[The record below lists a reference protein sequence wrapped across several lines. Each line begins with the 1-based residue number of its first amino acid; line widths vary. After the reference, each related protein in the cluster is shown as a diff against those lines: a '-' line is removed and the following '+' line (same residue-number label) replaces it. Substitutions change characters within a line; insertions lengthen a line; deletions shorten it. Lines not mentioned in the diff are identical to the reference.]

1 MRCIL
6 FSAAV
11 IAASVWGSSVPAM
24 ATQLVTSRLISA
36 NLETNSI
43 RKWAGVASTAA
54 TAILYHTCIPPTY
67 GYYAPPAYAYYPPAY
82 DSYVPPPAL
91 ADGDYSSADGDYGD
105 YPLANGEY
113 GEYPPADAGIDSP
126 P

>member
-11 IAASVWGSSVPAM
+11 IAGSVWGSSAPAT

-36 NLETNSI
+36 NLETISI
-43 RKWAGVASTAA
+43 QEVGWRRQYRRYGYPVPYA
-54 TAILYHTCIPPTY
+54 YYPPTY

-82 DSYVPPPAL
+82 DSYVPPPAV
-91 ADGDYSSADGDYGD
+91 ADGDYSSADGGYGD
-105 YPLANGEY
+105 YPPANDEY
-113 GEYPPADAGIDSP
+113 GEHPPEDAY
-126 P
+126 